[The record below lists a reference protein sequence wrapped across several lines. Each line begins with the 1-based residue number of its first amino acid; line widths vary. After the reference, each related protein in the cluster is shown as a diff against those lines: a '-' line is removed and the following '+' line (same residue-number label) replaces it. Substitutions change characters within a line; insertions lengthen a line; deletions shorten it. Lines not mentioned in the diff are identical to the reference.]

1 MNMKKRDLYYERI
14 PTKLLREDIRLL
26 GTFLGRVIK
35 DQEGD
40 KFFKLVEKL
49 RLISKNSLFDK
60 NKGKAFLKTSN
71 EIKKLNSLQ
80 TFKVT
85 RAFSH
90 ILNLMNL
97 AESLDASRK
106 LNEYDNPYFKNKNQ
120 NLFVEDIIE
129 ALIKNK
135 KISNNKIYEQAKN
148 LNIGIVLTAH
158 PTEVKRRTLIQKY
171 ANLIDLLEQ
180 RHLYKKY
187 PSKITEIDRKLYSEI
202 AIIWKT
208 DELKRSKPSPLDEAK
223 WGLAVI
229 EDSLWDTVPRVYK
242 RLNDIFRKNLK
253 KDLPRDFNP
262 IQFGSW
268 MGGDRDG
275 NPNVTAEITKKVILY
290 SRWQAAKLYE
300 KELTKLIQNLSMKE
314 CSPKIR
320 KVTGKTF
327 EPYRVYLRPIRDKI
341 RSTHQL
347 IEDHL
352 TKKIPL
358 DKNKLLQDKNE
369 ILKPLREVRES
380 LNLNKGQHIGN
391 ADLLDLIRRVR
402 CFGVNLAKL
411 DIRQESSRH
420 DKLLKEIFKK
430 KYEINYS
437 NLKENNKIN
446 YLNNLIKQKKYFLDK
461 LKITDKENKEVWNTF
476 KQISKEPSQC
486 LGAYVISMTSKASDI
501 LSVYF
506 LQKQANTKHFLR
518 VVPLFETL
526 DDLRNA
532 KDIMENLFKL
542 SWYKK
547 LINNKQEIMIG
558 YSDSSKD
565 AGKLSASWHQYKLQ
579 EELRDIAKK
588 YKIDL
593 VFFHGRGGSAGRGGG
608 PIQATLKSQPSNTV
622 NGKIR
627 ITDQGEVIQQKY
639 GYKPLAEYNLCSY
652 IGAVMDASLNPPPKS
667 KENWRDLIEKMS
679 EISTSAYR
687 KNLNQS
693 EDFIRYFKLVT
704 PHKSLGKLA
713 IGSRP
718 TKRKNIDNIQ
728 SLRAIPWVFAWTQ
741 IRLMLPGWLGTTEA
755 LRYGSIKKF
764 KNTLTDMEKNWPF
777 FISTMDI
784 LDMVKSKVDPEISVV
799 YENNLADDSLKRIGK
814 KLRFQFKTLVK
825 LHNKITPKEVI
836 KERKEFRKA
845 LFVRNNYTDMLNILQ
860 ASIMNKLNNKKNN
873 KLDINF
879 LNDALMTSIAGIS
892 AAMKNTG

>member
-1 MNMKKRDLYYERI
+1 MKKRDLYYERI

-26 GTFLGRVIK
+26 GTFLGRVIR
-35 DQEGD
+35 DQEGLAFY
-40 KFFKLVEKL
+40 KIVERL
-49 RLISKNSLFDK
+49 RLLSKNTLLDK
-60 NKGKAFLKTSN
+60 NKSKVFLKVSK
-71 EIKKLNSLQ
+71 EVKKLKPKDIFRL
-80 TFKVT
+80 T
-85 RAFSH
+85 RSFSH

-106 LNEYDNPYFKNKNQ
+106 LNEYENPYFKNKNQ
-120 NLFVEDIIE
+120 NIFIEDII
-129 ALIKNK
+129 KNLFK
-135 KISNNKIYEQAKN
+135 NRNISNNKIYEQATK
-148 LNIGIVLTAH
+148 LDIGIVLTAH

-171 ANLIDLLEQ
+171 ANLIELMEQ

-187 PSKITEIDRKLYSEI
+187 PSKILEIDRKIYTEI
-202 AIIWKT
+202 TVIWKT

-229 EDSLWDTVPRVYK
+229 EDSLWDTIPKVYK
-242 RLNDIFRKNLK
+242 RLNDIFRKNLG
-253 KDLPRDFNP
+253 KDLPRGYNP

-275 NPNVTAEITKKVILY
+275 NPNVTADVTKKVILF

-300 KELTKLIQNLSMKE
+300 KELTKLIQDLSMKE
-314 CSPKIR
+314 CSPRIKKIA
-320 KVTGKTF
+320 GNSF

-341 RSTHQL
+341 RLTYQL
-347 IEDHL
+347 IEKHL
-352 TKKIPL
+352 NNNKSLNEK
-358 DKNKLLQDKNE
+358 KLLTDKNE

-380 LNLNKGQHIGN
+380 LNLNRGQHIAN

-402 CFGVNLAKL
+402 CFGINLARL

-420 DKLLKEIFKK
+420 QKLISDVLNK
-430 KYEINYS
+430 KY
-437 NLKENNKIN
+437 KIN
-446 YLNNLIKQKKYFLDK
+446 FSSLSESKKINLLNLLIKEKKYFIND
-461 LKITDKENKEVWNTF
+461 LKIKHKDNKEVWNTF
-476 KQISKEPSQC
+476 KQISKEPEQC
-486 LGAYVISMTSKASDI
+486 MGAYVISMTSKASDI

-506 LQKQANTKHFLR
+506 LQKQAETKNLLR

-526 DDLRNA
+526 DDLKNA
-532 KDIMENLFKL
+532 KSVMENIFKL
-542 SWYKK
+542 SWYRR
-547 LINNKQEIMIG
+547 LINHKQEVMIG

-579 EELRDIAKK
+579 EELRNLAKK

-608 PIQATLKSQPSNTV
+608 PIQATLKSQPANTV

-667 KENWRDLIEKMS
+667 KKSWRKLIEKMS
-679 EISTSAYR
+679 EIATSAYR

-693 EDFIRYFKLVT
+693 EDFIRYFKTVT

-718 TKRKNIDNIQ
+718 AKRKNIDNIQ

-741 IRLMLPGWLGTTEA
+741 IRLMLPAWLGTTEA

-764 KNTLTDMEKNWPF
+764 SKTLTDMEKNWPYF
-777 FISTMDI
+777 VSTMDI
-784 LDMVKSKVDPEISVV
+784 LDMVITKVDPEISII
-799 YENNLADDSLKRIGK
+799 YENNLADSALKRIGK
-814 KLRFQFKTLVK
+814 KLRFQFDALVK
-825 LHNKITPKEVI
+825 LHNKITPKEVF

-845 LFVRNNYTDMLNILQ
+845 LFIRNNYTETLNILQ
-860 ASIMNKLNNKKNN
+860 ATIMNKINNNKYK
-873 KLDINF
+873 KLDKKF
-879 LNDALMTSIAGIS
+879 LDDALMTSIAGIS

>member
-1 MNMKKRDLYYERI
+1 MKQRDLYYERI
-14 PTKLLREDIRLL
+14 PTKLLREDIKLL

-35 DQEGD
+35 DQEGET
-40 KFFKLVEKL
+40 FFKTVEKL
-49 RLISKNSLFDK
+49 RLLSKNTLLDK
-60 NKGKAFLKTSN
+60 NKSKVFLTVSK
-71 EIKKLNSLQ
+71 EVKKLEPKQ
-80 TFKVT
+80 TFKIT

-106 LNEYDNPYFKNKNQ
+106 LNEYENPYFRNKNY
-120 NLFVEDIIE
+120 NLFIEDII
-129 ALIKNK
+129 KNLFMNK
-135 KISNNKIYEQAKN
+135 NISNNKIYEQATK
-148 LNIGIVLTAH
+148 LDIGIVLTAH

-171 ANLIDLLEQ
+171 ADLIELMEQ

-187 PSKITEIDRKLYSEI
+187 PSKIVEIDRKLYTEI
-202 AIIWKT
+202 SIIWKT
-208 DELKRSKPSPLDEAK
+208 DELKRSKPSPLDEAR

-229 EDSLWDTVPRVYK
+229 EDSLWDTIPKVYK
-242 RLNDIFRKNLK
+242 RLNDIFRKNLGK
-253 KDLPRDFNP
+253 NLPRGYNP

-275 NPNVTAEITKKVILY
+275 NPNVTAEVTRKVILF

-300 KELTKLIQNLSMKE
+300 KEITKLIQDLSMGE
-314 CSPKIR
+314 CSDKIKR
-320 KVTGKTF
+320 STGKTF

-341 RSTHQL
+341 RSTYQL
-347 IEDHL
+347 IERHL
-352 TKKIPL
+352 NENKPL
-358 DKNKLLQDKNE
+358 NEDKLLKDKDE
-369 ILKPLREVRES
+369 ILLPLRDVRES
-380 LNLNKGQHIGN
+380 LNLNRGQHIAN
-391 ADLLDLIRRVR
+391 SDLLDLIRRVR
-402 CFGVNLAKL
+402 CFGISLARL
-411 DIRQESSRH
+411 DIRQESERH
-420 DKLLKEIFKK
+420 EKLLSDVFKK
-430 KYEINYS
+430 KYN
-437 NLKENNKIN
+437 IN
-446 YLNNLIKQKKYFLDK
+446 YLKLSENKKITLLNTLIKQKKYFLDK
-461 LKITDKENKEVWNTF
+461 LDIKNKENKEVWNTF
-476 KQISKEPSQC
+476 KQISKEPDQC

-506 LQKQANTKHFLR
+506 LQKQALTKKLLR

-526 DDLRNA
+526 EDLKNA
-532 KDIMENLFKL
+532 KEVMKNLFKL
-542 SWYKK
+542 SWYRK
-547 LINNKQEIMIG
+547 LINNKQEVMIG

-579 EELRDIAKK
+579 EELRNLAKI
-588 YKIDL
+588 YKINL

-608 PIQATLKSQPSNTV
+608 PIQATLKSQPAGTV

-667 KENWRDLIEKMS
+667 KNNWRNLIEKMS

-693 EDFIRYFKLVT
+693 EDFIRYFKTVT

-718 TKRKNIDNIQ
+718 TKRKNVDNIQ

-741 IRLMLPGWLGTTEA
+741 IRLMLPAWLGTTEA

-764 KNTLTDMEKNWPF
+764 SKILTDMEKNWPYF
-777 FISTMDI
+777 HSTMDI
-784 LDMVKSKVDPEISVV
+784 LDMVITKVDPEISII
-799 YENNLADDSLKRIGK
+799 YENNLADDALKRIGK
-814 KLRFQFKTLVK
+814 KLRFQFDTLVK
-825 LHNKITPKEVI
+825 LHNKITPREVI

-845 LFVRNNYTDMLNILQ
+845 LFIRNNYTEMLNILQ
-860 ASIMNKLNNKKNN
+860 ANIMNKINNKKYK
-873 KLDINF
+873 KLDQKF
-879 LNDALMTSIAGIS
+879 LEDALMTSIAGIS

>member
-1 MNMKKRDLYYERI
+1 MKKRDLYYERI
-14 PTKLLREDIRLL
+14 PTKLLREDIRFL
-26 GTFLGRVIK
+26 GTILGKVIK
-35 DQEGD
+35 DQEGEI
-40 KFFKLVEKL
+40 FFKIVESL
-49 RLISKNSLFDK
+49 RLLSKDTLLDK
-60 NKGKAFLKTSN
+60 QKSKVFLKISN
-71 EIKKLNSLQ
+71 KIKKFSPEQ
-80 TFKVT
+80 TFKIT
-85 RAFSH
+85 RAFLH

-106 LNEYDNPYFKNKNQ
+106 LNEYNNPYFKNKNQ
-120 NLFVEDIIE
+120 NLFIEDIIE
-129 ALIKNK
+129 GLFKNK
-135 KISNNKIYEQAKN
+135 KISNNEVYEQAKN

-171 ANLIDLLEQ
+171 ANLIDLMEQ
-180 RHLYKKY
+180 RHLYKRY
-187 PSKITEIDRKLYSEI
+187 PTKITEIDRQIYTQI
-202 AIIWKT
+202 TIIWKT

-229 EDSLWDTVPRVYK
+229 EDSLWDTIPKVYK

-253 KDLPRDFNP
+253 KDLPRGFNP

-275 NPNVTAEITKKVILY
+275 NPNVTAKVTKKAILF

-300 KELTKLIQNLSMKE
+300 KELTKLIQDLSMKE
-314 CSPKIR
+314 CSSKIR

-341 RSTHQL
+341 RTTYQA
-347 IEDHL
+347 IENHL
-352 TKKIPL
+352 NKNERL
-358 DKNKLLQDKNE
+358 DESKLLKDKNE
-369 ILKPLREVRES
+369 ILKPLRDIRES
-380 LNLNKGQHIGN
+380 LNSNNSQYIAN
-391 ADLLDLIRRVR
+391 SDLLDLIRRVR
-402 CFGVNLAKL
+402 CFGINLARL

-420 DKLLKEIFKK
+420 DQLLNEILKNKFK
-430 KYEINYS
+430 INFS
-437 NLKENNKIN
+437 DFSEDKKIN
-446 YLNNLIKQKKYFLDK
+446 YLNSLIKQKKYFLKK
-461 LKITDKENKEVWNTF
+461 LNIRNKENKEVWDTF
-476 KQISKEPSQC
+476 KQISNEPSQC

-501 LSVYF
+501 LAVYF
-506 LQKQANTKHFLR
+506 LQKQTQANELLR

-526 DDLRNA
+526 DDLKNA
-532 KDIMENLFKL
+532 KSVMENLFKL
-542 SWYKK
+542 PWYRK
-547 LINNKQEIMIG
+547 LIKNQQEVMIG

-579 EELRDIAKK
+579 EELRNLAKK

-667 KENWRDLIEKMS
+667 KKNWRNLIEKMS

-693 EDFIRYFKLVT
+693 EDFIRYFKTVT

-728 SLRAIPWVFAWTQ
+728 GLRAIPWVFAWTQ
-741 IRLMLPGWLGTTEA
+741 IRLMLPAWLGTTEA
-755 LRYGSIKKF
+755 LRYGSIKKYS
-764 KNTLTDMEKNWPF
+764 KTLTDMEKNWPY

-784 LDMVKSKVDPEISVV
+784 LDMVISKVDPEISII
-799 YENNLADDSLKRIGK
+799 YENNLADKALRRIGK
-814 KLRFQFKTLVK
+814 KLRFQFKALVE

-845 LFVRNNYTDMLNILQ
+845 LFIRNNYTEMLNILQ
-860 ASIMNKLNNKKNN
+860 ANVMNKLNNKKYK
-873 KLDINF
+873 KLDKKF
-879 LNDALMTSIAGIS
+879 LDDALMTSIAGIS

>member
-1 MNMKKRDLYYERI
+1 MKKRDLYYERI
-14 PTKLLREDIRLL
+14 PTKLLREDIRFL
-26 GTFLGRVIK
+26 GTILGRVIK
-35 DQEGD
+35 DQEGEI
-40 KFFKLVEKL
+40 FFKIVESL
-49 RLISKNSLFDK
+49 RLLSKDTLLDK
-60 NKGKAFLKTSN
+60 QKSKVFLKISN
-71 EIKKLNSLQ
+71 KIKKFSPEH
-80 TFKVT
+80 TFKIT
-85 RAFSH
+85 RAFLH

-106 LNEYDNPYFKNKNQ
+106 LNEYNNPYFKNKNQ
-120 NLFVEDIIE
+120 NLFIEDIIE
-129 ALIKNK
+129 GLFKNK
-135 KISNNKIYEQAKN
+135 KISNKEVYEQAKN

-171 ANLIDLLEQ
+171 ANLIDLMEQ
-180 RHLYKKY
+180 RHLYKRY
-187 PSKITEIDRKLYSEI
+187 PTKITEIDRQIYTQI
-202 AIIWKT
+202 TIIWKT
-208 DELKRSKPSPLDEAK
+208 DELKRSKPSPLDEAR

-229 EDSLWDTVPRVYK
+229 EDSLWDTIPKVYK

-253 KDLPRDFNP
+253 KDLPRGFNP

-275 NPNVTAEITKKVILY
+275 NPNVTAKVTKKAILF

-300 KELTKLIQNLSMKE
+300 KELTKLIQDLSMKE
-314 CSPKIR
+314 CSSKIR

-341 RSTHQL
+341 RTTYQA
-347 IEDHL
+347 IENHL
-352 TKKIPL
+352 NKNERL
-358 DKNKLLQDKNE
+358 DESKLLKDKNE
-369 ILKPLREVRES
+369 ILKPLRDIRES
-380 LNLNKGQHIGN
+380 LNSNNSQYIAN
-391 ADLLDLIRRVR
+391 SDLLDLIRRVR
-402 CFGVNLAKL
+402 CFGINLARL
-411 DIRQESSRH
+411 DIRQESTRH
-420 DKLLKEIFKK
+420 NQLLNEILKNKFKINFSDFSEDK
-430 KYEINYS
+430 
-437 NLKENNKIN
+437 KIN
-446 YLNNLIKQKKYFLDK
+446 YLNSLIKQKKYFLKK
-461 LKITDKENKEVWNTF
+461 LNIRNKENKEVWDTF
-476 KQISKEPSQC
+476 KQISNEPSQC

-501 LSVYF
+501 LAVYF
-506 LQKQANTKHFLR
+506 FQKQTQVNELLR

-526 DDLRNA
+526 DDLKNA
-532 KDIMENLFKL
+532 KSVMENLFKL
-542 SWYKK
+542 PWYRK
-547 LINNKQEIMIG
+547 LIKNQQEVMIG

-579 EELRDIAKK
+579 EGLRNLAKK

-667 KENWRDLIEKMS
+667 KKNWRNLIEKMS

-693 EDFIRYFKLVT
+693 EDFIRYFKTVT

-728 SLRAIPWVFAWTQ
+728 GLRAIPWVFAWTQ
-741 IRLMLPGWLGTTEA
+741 IRLMLPAWLGTTEA
-755 LRYGSIKKF
+755 LRYGSIKKYS
-764 KNTLTDMEKNWPF
+764 KTLTDMEKNWPY

-784 LDMVKSKVDPEISVV
+784 LDMVISKVDPEISII
-799 YENNLADDSLKRIGK
+799 YENNLADKALRRIGK
-814 KLRFQFKTLVK
+814 KLRFQFKALVE

-845 LFVRNNYTDMLNILQ
+845 LFIRNNYTEMLNILQ
-860 ASIMNKLNNKKNN
+860 ANVMNKLNNKKYK
-873 KLDINF
+873 KLDKKF
-879 LNDALMTSIAGIS
+879 LDDALMTSIAGIS

>member
-1 MNMKKRDLYYERI
+1 MKKRDLYYERI

-26 GTFLGRVIK
+26 GTFLGRVIR
-35 DQEGD
+35 DQEGLAFY
-40 KFFKLVEKL
+40 KIVERL
-49 RLISKNSLFDK
+49 RLLSKNTLLDK
-60 NKGKAFLKTSN
+60 NKSKVFLKVSK
-71 EIKKLNSLQ
+71 EVKKLKPKDI
-80 TFKVT
+80 FRVT
-85 RAFSH
+85 RSFSH

-106 LNEYDNPYFKNKNQ
+106 LNEYENPYFKNKNQ
-120 NLFVEDIIE
+120 NIFIEDII
-129 ALIKNK
+129 KNLFK
-135 KISNNKIYEQAKN
+135 NRNISNNKIYKQATK
-148 LNIGIVLTAH
+148 LDIGIVLTAH

-171 ANLIDLLEQ
+171 ANLIELMEQ

-187 PSKITEIDRKLYSEI
+187 PSKILEIDRKIYTEI
-202 AIIWKT
+202 TVIWKT

-229 EDSLWDTVPRVYK
+229 EDSLWDTIPKVYK
-242 RLNDIFRKNLK
+242 RLNDIFRKNLG
-253 KDLPRDFNP
+253 KDLPRGYNP

-275 NPNVTAEITKKVILY
+275 NPNVTADVTKKVILF

-300 KELTKLIQNLSMKE
+300 KELTKLIQDLSMKE
-314 CSPKIR
+314 CSPKI
-320 KVTGKTF
+320 KKIAGNSF

-341 RSTHQL
+341 RLTYHL
-347 IEDHL
+347 IEKHL
-352 TKKIPL
+352 NNNKSLNEK
-358 DKNKLLQDKNE
+358 KLLTDKNE

-380 LNLNKGQHIGN
+380 LNLNRGQHIAN

-402 CFGVNLAKL
+402 CFGINLARL

-420 DKLLKEIFKK
+420 QKLISDVLNK
-430 KYEINYS
+430 KY
-437 NLKENNKIN
+437 KIN
-446 YLNNLIKQKKYFLDK
+446 FSSLSESKKINLLNSLIKQKKYFINN
-461 LKITDKENKEVWNTF
+461 LKIKHKDNKEVWNTF
-476 KQISKEPSQC
+476 KQISKEPEQC
-486 LGAYVISMTSKASDI
+486 MGAYVISMTSKASDI

-506 LQKQANTKHFLR
+506 LQKQAETKNLLR

-526 DDLRNA
+526 DDLKNA
-532 KDIMENLFKL
+532 KSVMENIFKL
-542 SWYKK
+542 SWYRR
-547 LINNKQEIMIG
+547 LINHKQEVMIG

-579 EELRDIAKK
+579 EELRNLAKK

-608 PIQATLKSQPSNTV
+608 PIQATLKSQPANTV

-667 KENWRDLIEKMS
+667 KKNWRVLIEKMS
-679 EISTSAYR
+679 EIATSSYR

-693 EDFIRYFKLVT
+693 EDFIRYFKTVT

-718 TKRKNIDNIQ
+718 AKRKNVDNIQ

-741 IRLMLPGWLGTTEA
+741 IRLMLPAWLGTTEA

-764 KNTLTDMEKNWPF
+764 SKTLTDMEKNWPYF
-777 FISTMDI
+777 VSTMDI
-784 LDMVKSKVDPEISVV
+784 LDMVITKVDPEISII
-799 YENNLADDSLKRIGK
+799 YENNLADSALKRIGK
-814 KLRFQFKTLVK
+814 KLRFQFDALVK
-825 LHNKITPKEVI
+825 LHNKITPKEVF

-845 LFVRNNYTDMLNILQ
+845 LFIRNNYTETLNILQ
-860 ASIMNKLNNKKNN
+860 ATIMNKINNNKYK
-873 KLDINF
+873 KLDKKFID
-879 LNDALMTSIAGIS
+879 DALMTSIAGIS

>member
-1 MNMKKRDLYYERI
+1 MKKRDLYYERI

-26 GTFLGRVIK
+26 GTFLGRVIR
-35 DQEGD
+35 DQEGLTFY
-40 KFFKLVEKL
+40 KIVERL
-49 RLISKNSLFDK
+49 RLLSKNTLLDK
-60 NKGKAFLKTSN
+60 NKSKVFLKVSK
-71 EIKKLNSLQ
+71 EVKKLKPKDI
-80 TFKVT
+80 FRVT
-85 RAFSH
+85 RSFSH

-106 LNEYDNPYFKNKNQ
+106 LNEYENPYFKNKNQ
-120 NLFVEDIIE
+120 NIFIEDII
-129 ALIKNK
+129 KNLFK
-135 KISNNKIYEQAKN
+135 DRNISNKKIYEQATK
-148 LNIGIVLTAH
+148 LDIGIVLTAH

-171 ANLIDLLEQ
+171 ANLIELMEQ

-187 PSKITEIDRKLYSEI
+187 SSKILEIDRKIYTEI
-202 AIIWKT
+202 TVIWKT

-229 EDSLWDTVPRVYK
+229 EDSLWDTIPKVYK
-242 RLNDIFRKNLK
+242 RLNDIFRKNLG
-253 KDLPRDFNP
+253 KDLPRGYSP

-275 NPNVTAEITKKVILY
+275 NPNVTADITKKVILF

-300 KELTKLIQNLSMKE
+300 KELTKLIQDLSMKE
-314 CSPKIR
+314 CSPKI
-320 KVTGKTF
+320 KKITGNSF

-341 RSTHQL
+341 RLTYQL
-347 IEDHL
+347 IEKHL
-352 TKKIPL
+352 NNNESLNEK
-358 DKNKLLQDKNE
+358 KLLKDKNE

-380 LNLNKGQHIGN
+380 LNLNRGQHIAN

-402 CFGVNLAKL
+402 CFGINLARL

-420 DKLLKEIFKK
+420 QKLIADVLDK
-430 KYEINYS
+430 KY
-437 NLKENNKIN
+437 KIN
-446 YLNNLIKQKKYFLDK
+446 FSSLSESKKINLLNLLIKQKKYFINN
-461 LKITDKENKEVWNTF
+461 LKIKHKDNKEVWNTF
-476 KQISKEPSQC
+476 KQISKEPEQC
-486 LGAYVISMTSKASDI
+486 MGAYVISMTSKASDI

-506 LQKQANTKHFLR
+506 LQKQAETKNLLR

-526 DDLRNA
+526 DDLKNA
-532 KDIMENLFKL
+532 KSVMENIFKL
-542 SWYKK
+542 SWYRR
-547 LINNKQEIMIG
+547 LISHKQEVMIG

-579 EELRDIAKK
+579 EELRNLAKK

-608 PIQATLKSQPSNTV
+608 PIQATLKSQPANTV

-667 KENWRDLIEKMS
+667 KKNWRELIEKMS
-679 EISTSAYR
+679 EIATSAYR

-693 EDFIRYFKLVT
+693 EDFIRYFKTVT

-718 TKRKNIDNIQ
+718 TKRKNVDNIQ

-741 IRLMLPGWLGTTEA
+741 IRLMLPAWLGTTEA

-764 KNTLTDMEKNWPF
+764 SKTLTDMEKNWPYF
-777 FISTMDI
+777 VSTMDI
-784 LDMVKSKVDPEISVV
+784 LDMVITKVDPEISII
-799 YENNLADDSLKRIGK
+799 YENNLADSALKRIGK
-814 KLRFQFKTLVK
+814 KLRFQFDALVK
-825 LHNKITPKEVI
+825 LHNKITPKEVF

-845 LFVRNNYTDMLNILQ
+845 LFIRNNYTETLNILQ
-860 ASIMNKLNNKKNN
+860 ANIMNKINNNKYK
-873 KLDINF
+873 KLDKKF
-879 LNDALMTSIAGIS
+879 LDDALMTSIAGIS

>member
-1 MNMKKRDLYYERI
+1 MKKRDLYYERI

-26 GTFLGRVIK
+26 GTFLGRVIR
-35 DQEGD
+35 DQEGLTFY
-40 KFFKLVEKL
+40 KIVERL
-49 RLISKNSLFDK
+49 RLLSKNTLLDK
-60 NKGKAFLKTSN
+60 NKSKVFLKVSK
-71 EIKKLNSLQ
+71 EVKKLKPEDI
-80 TFKVT
+80 FRVT
-85 RAFSH
+85 RSFSH

-106 LNEYDNPYFKNKNQ
+106 LNEYENPYFKNKNQ
-120 NLFVEDIIE
+120 NIFIEDII
-129 ALIKNK
+129 KNLFK
-135 KISNNKIYEQAKN
+135 DRNISNKKIYEQATK
-148 LNIGIVLTAH
+148 LDIGIVLTAH

-171 ANLIDLLEQ
+171 ANLIELMEQ

-187 PSKITEIDRKLYSEI
+187 PSKILEIDRKIYTEI
-202 AIIWKT
+202 TVIWKT

-229 EDSLWDTVPRVYK
+229 EDSLWDTIPKVYK
-242 RLNDIFRKNLK
+242 RLNDIFRKNLG
-253 KDLPRDFNP
+253 KDLPRGYSP

-275 NPNVTAEITKKVILY
+275 NPNVTADITKKVILF

-300 KELTKLIQNLSMKE
+300 KELTKLIQDLSMKE
-314 CSPKIR
+314 CSPKI
-320 KVTGKTF
+320 KKITGNSF

-341 RSTHQL
+341 RLTYQL
-347 IEDHL
+347 IEKHL
-352 TKKIPL
+352 NNNESLNEK
-358 DKNKLLQDKNE
+358 KLLQDKNE

-380 LNLNKGQHIGN
+380 LNLNRGQHIAN

-402 CFGVNLAKL
+402 CFGINLARL
-411 DIRQESSRH
+411 DIRQESTRH
-420 DKLLKEIFKK
+420 QKLIADVLDK
-430 KYEINYS
+430 KY
-437 NLKENNKIN
+437 KIN
-446 YLNNLIKQKKYFLDK
+446 FSSLSESKKINLLNLLIKQKKYFINN
-461 LKITDKENKEVWNTF
+461 LKIKHKDNKEVWNTF
-476 KQISKEPSQC
+476 KQISKEPEQC
-486 LGAYVISMTSKASDI
+486 MGAYVISMTSKASDI

-506 LQKQANTKHFLR
+506 LQKQAETKNLLR

-526 DDLRNA
+526 DDLKNA
-532 KDIMENLFKL
+532 KSVMENIFKL
-542 SWYKK
+542 SWYRR
-547 LINNKQEIMIG
+547 LINHKQEVMIG

-579 EELRDIAKK
+579 EELRNLAKK

-608 PIQATLKSQPSNTV
+608 PIQATLKSQPANTV

-667 KENWRDLIEKMS
+667 KKNWRELIEKMS
-679 EISTSAYR
+679 EIATSAYR

-693 EDFIRYFKLVT
+693 EDFIRYFKTVT

-718 TKRKNIDNIQ
+718 TKRKNVDNIQ

-741 IRLMLPGWLGTTEA
+741 IRLMLPAWLGTTEA

-764 KNTLTDMEKNWPF
+764 SKTLTDMEKNWPYF
-777 FISTMDI
+777 VSTMDI
-784 LDMVKSKVDPEISVV
+784 LDMVITKVDPEISII
-799 YENNLADDSLKRIGK
+799 YENNLADSALKRIGK
-814 KLRFQFKTLVK
+814 KLRFQFDALVK
-825 LHNKITPKEVI
+825 LHNKITPKEVF

-845 LFVRNNYTDMLNILQ
+845 LFIRNNYTETLNILQ
-860 ASIMNKLNNKKNN
+860 ANIMNKINNNKYK
-873 KLDINF
+873 KLDKKF
-879 LNDALMTSIAGIS
+879 LDDALMTSIAGIS

>member
-1 MNMKKRDLYYERI
+1 MKKRDLYYERI
-14 PTKLLREDIRLL
+14 PTKLLREDIRFL
-26 GTFLGRVIK
+26 GTFLGKVIK
-35 DQEGD
+35 DQEGEA
-40 KFFKLVEKL
+40 FFKIVERL
-49 RLISKNSLFDK
+49 RLLSKNTLLDKQKSKVFLKISK
-60 NKGKAFLKTSN
+60 
-71 EIKKLNSLQ
+71 EIKKLPPEL
-80 TFKVT
+80 TFKIT
-85 RAFSH
+85 RAFLH

-106 LNEYDNPYFKNKNQ
+106 LNEHNNPYFKNKNQ
-120 NLFVEDIIE
+120 NLFIEDIIE
-129 ALIKNK
+129 GLFKNK
-135 KISNNKIYEQAKN
+135 SISNSKIYEQAKN
-148 LNIGIVLTAH
+148 LDIGIVLTAH

-171 ANLIDLLEQ
+171 ANLIDLMEQ

-187 PSKITEIDRKLYSEI
+187 PSKVVEIDRKLYTEI
-202 AIIWKT
+202 TIIWKT
-208 DELKRSKPSPLDEAK
+208 DELKRSKPSPLDEAR

-229 EDSLWDTVPRVYK
+229 EDSLWDTIPKVYK
-242 RLNDIFRKNLK
+242 RLNDIFRKNLN
-253 KDLPRDFNP
+253 KDLPRGFNP

-275 NPNVTAEITKKVILY
+275 NPNVTAQVTKKVILF

-300 KELTKLIQNLSMKE
+300 KELTKLIQDLSMKE
-314 CSPKIR
+314 CSSKI
-320 KVTGKTF
+320 KKITGKTF

-341 RSTHQL
+341 RSTYKI
-347 IEDHL
+347 IENHL
-352 TKKIPL
+352 NNHEPL
-358 DKNKLLQDKNE
+358 KEDELLQDKNE
-369 ILKPLREVRES
+369 ILKPLRDIRES
-380 LNLNKGQHIGN
+380 LNSNNSQHIAN
-391 ADLLDLIRRVR
+391 SDLLDLIRRVR
-402 CFGVNLAKL
+402 CFGINLARL

-420 DKLLKEIFKK
+420 EQLLNEILKK
-430 KYEINYS
+430 KSKINYS
-437 NLKENNKIN
+437 NLDEQKKIN
-446 YLNNLIKQKKYFLDK
+446 LLNNLMKQKKYFLDK
-461 LKITDKENKEVWNTF
+461 LNIINKENKEVWDTF
-476 KQISKEPSQC
+476 KQISKEPAQC

-506 LQKQANTKHFLR
+506 LQKQAQTKELLR

-526 DDLRNA
+526 DDLKNA
-532 KDIMENLFKL
+532 KDVMENLFKL
-542 SWYKK
+542 SWYRK
-547 LINNKQEIMIG
+547 LINHQQEVMIG

-579 EELRDIAKK
+579 EELRDLAKK

-652 IGAVMDASLNPPPKS
+652 IGAVMDASLNPPPRS
-667 KENWRDLIEKMS
+667 KKNWRNLIEKMS

-693 EDFIRYFKLVT
+693 EDFIRYFKTVT

-741 IRLMLPGWLGTTEA
+741 IRLMLPAWLGTTEA
-755 LRYGSIKKF
+755 LRYGSIKKYS
-764 KNTLTDMEKNWPF
+764 KTLTDMEKNWPYF
-777 FISTMDI
+777 VSTMDI
-784 LDMVKSKVDPEISVV
+784 LDMVISKVDPEISII
-799 YENNLADDSLKRIGK
+799 YENNLADNALKRIGK
-814 KLRFQFKTLVK
+814 KLRFQFDALVK

-845 LFVRNNYTDMLNILQ
+845 LFIRNNYTEILNILQ
-860 ASIMNKLNNKKNN
+860 ANIMNKINNRKYKKQD
-873 KLDINF
+873 KKF

>member
-1 MNMKKRDLYYERI
+1 MKKRDLYYERI

-26 GTFLGRVIK
+26 GTFLGRVIR
-35 DQEGD
+35 DQEGLTFY
-40 KFFKLVEKL
+40 KIVERL
-49 RLISKNSLFDK
+49 RLLSKNTLLDK
-60 NKGKAFLKTSN
+60 NKSKVFLKVSK
-71 EIKKLNSLQ
+71 EVKKLKPKDI
-80 TFKVT
+80 FRVT
-85 RAFSH
+85 RSFSH

-106 LNEYDNPYFKNKNQ
+106 LNEYENPYFKNKNQ
-120 NLFVEDIIE
+120 NIFIEDIIKN
-129 ALIKNK
+129 LFKNK
-135 KISNNKIYEQAKN
+135 NISNNKIYKQATK
-148 LNIGIVLTAH
+148 LDIGIVLTAH

-171 ANLIDLLEQ
+171 ANLIELMEQ

-187 PSKITEIDRKLYSEI
+187 PSKILEIDRKIYTEI
-202 AIIWKT
+202 TVIWKT

-229 EDSLWDTVPRVYK
+229 EDSLWDTIPKVYK
-242 RLNDIFRKNLK
+242 RLNDIFRKNLG
-253 KDLPRDFNP
+253 KDLPRGYNP

-275 NPNVTAEITKKVILY
+275 NPNVTADVTKKVILF

-300 KELTKLIQNLSMKE
+300 KELTKLIQDLSMKE
-314 CSPKIR
+314 CSPKI
-320 KVTGKTF
+320 KKIAGNSF

-341 RSTHQL
+341 RLTYQL
-347 IEDHL
+347 IEKHL
-352 TKKIPL
+352 NNNKSLNEK
-358 DKNKLLQDKNE
+358 KLLKDKNE

-380 LNLNKGQHIGN
+380 LNLNRGQHIAN

-402 CFGVNLAKL
+402 CFGINLARL

-420 DKLLKEIFKK
+420 QKLISDVLNK
-430 KYEINYS
+430 KY
-437 NLKENNKIN
+437 KIN
-446 YLNNLIKQKKYFLDK
+446 FSSLSESKKINLLNSLIKQKKYFINN
-461 LKITDKENKEVWNTF
+461 LKIKHKDNKEVWNTF
-476 KQISKEPSQC
+476 KQISKEPEQC
-486 LGAYVISMTSKASDI
+486 MGAYVISMTSKASDI

-506 LQKQANTKHFLR
+506 LQKQAETKNLLR

-526 DDLRNA
+526 DDLKNA
-532 KDIMENLFKL
+532 KSVMENIFKL
-542 SWYKK
+542 SWYRR
-547 LINNKQEIMIG
+547 LINHKQEVMIG

-579 EELRDIAKK
+579 EELRNLAKK

-608 PIQATLKSQPSNTV
+608 PIQATLKSQPANTV

-667 KENWRDLIEKMS
+667 KKNWRELIEKMS
-679 EISTSAYR
+679 EIATSSYR

-693 EDFIRYFKLVT
+693 EDFIRYFKTVT

-718 TKRKNIDNIQ
+718 AKRKNVDNIQ

-741 IRLMLPGWLGTTEA
+741 IRLMLPAWLGTTEA

-764 KNTLTDMEKNWPF
+764 SKTLTDMEKNWPYF
-777 FISTMDI
+777 VSTMDI
-784 LDMVKSKVDPEISVV
+784 LDMVITKVDPEISII
-799 YENNLADDSLKRIGK
+799 YENNLADSALKRIGK
-814 KLRFQFKTLVK
+814 KLRFQFDALVK
-825 LHNKITPKEVI
+825 LHNKITPKEVF

-845 LFVRNNYTDMLNILQ
+845 LFIRNNYTETLNILQ
-860 ASIMNKLNNKKNN
+860 ATIMNKINNNKYK
-873 KLDINF
+873 KLDKKFID
-879 LNDALMTSIAGIS
+879 DALMTSIAGIS

>member
-1 MNMKKRDLYYERI
+1 MKKRDLYYERI

-26 GTFLGRVIK
+26 GTFLGRVIR
-35 DQEGD
+35 DQEGLTFY
-40 KFFKLVEKL
+40 KIVERL
-49 RLISKNSLFDK
+49 RLLSKNTLLDK
-60 NKGKAFLKTSN
+60 NKSKVFLKVSK
-71 EIKKLNSLQ
+71 EVKKLKPKDI
-80 TFKVT
+80 FRVT
-85 RAFSH
+85 RSFSH

-106 LNEYDNPYFKNKNQ
+106 LNEYENPYFKNKNQ
-120 NLFVEDIIE
+120 NIFIEDII
-129 ALIKNK
+129 KNLFK
-135 KISNNKIYEQAKN
+135 NRNISNNKIYEQATK
-148 LNIGIVLTAH
+148 LDIGIVLTAH

-171 ANLIDLLEQ
+171 ANLIELMEQ

-187 PSKITEIDRKLYSEI
+187 PSKILEIDRKIYTEI
-202 AIIWKT
+202 TVIWKT

-229 EDSLWDTVPRVYK
+229 EDSLWDTIPKVYK
-242 RLNDIFRKNLK
+242 RLNDIFRKNLG
-253 KDLPRDFNP
+253 KDLPRGYNP

-275 NPNVTAEITKKVILY
+275 NPNVTADVTKKVILF

-300 KELTKLIQNLSMKE
+300 KELTKLIQDLSMKE
-314 CSPKIR
+314 CSPKI
-320 KVTGKTF
+320 KKIAGNSF

-341 RSTHQL
+341 RLTYQL
-347 IEDHL
+347 IEKHL
-352 TKKIPL
+352 NNNKSLNEK
-358 DKNKLLQDKNE
+358 KLLTDKNE

-380 LNLNKGQHIGN
+380 LNLNRGQHIAN

-402 CFGVNLAKL
+402 CFGINLARL

-420 DKLLKEIFKK
+420 QKLISDVLNK
-430 KYEINYS
+430 KY
-437 NLKENNKIN
+437 KIN
-446 YLNNLIKQKKYFLDK
+446 FSSLSESKKINLLNSLIKQKKYFINN
-461 LKITDKENKEVWNTF
+461 LKIKHKDNKEVWNTF
-476 KQISKEPSQC
+476 KQISKEPEQC
-486 LGAYVISMTSKASDI
+486 MGAYVISMTSKASDI

-506 LQKQANTKHFLR
+506 LQKQAETKNLLR

-526 DDLRNA
+526 DDLKNA
-532 KDIMENLFKL
+532 KSVMENIFKL
-542 SWYKK
+542 SWYRR
-547 LINNKQEIMIG
+547 LINHKQEVMIG

-579 EELRDIAKK
+579 EELRNLAKK

-608 PIQATLKSQPSNTV
+608 PIQATLKSQPANTV

-667 KENWRDLIEKMS
+667 KKNWRELIEKMS
-679 EISTSAYR
+679 EIATSSYR

-693 EDFIRYFKLVT
+693 EDFIRYFKTVT

-718 TKRKNIDNIQ
+718 AKRKNVDNIQ

-741 IRLMLPGWLGTTEA
+741 IRLMLPAWLGTTEA

-764 KNTLTDMEKNWPF
+764 SKTLTDMEKNWPYF
-777 FISTMDI
+777 VSTMDI
-784 LDMVKSKVDPEISVV
+784 LDMVITKVDPEISII
-799 YENNLADDSLKRIGK
+799 YENNLADSALKRIGK
-814 KLRFQFKTLVK
+814 KLRFQFDALVK
-825 LHNKITPKEVI
+825 LHNKITPKEVF

-845 LFVRNNYTDMLNILQ
+845 LFIRNNYTETLNILQ
-860 ASIMNKLNNKKNN
+860 ATIMNKINNNKYK
-873 KLDINF
+873 KLDKKFID
-879 LNDALMTSIAGIS
+879 DALMTSIAGIS

>member
-1 MNMKKRDLYYERI
+1 MKKRDLYYERI

-26 GTFLGRVIK
+26 GTFLGRVIR
-35 DQEGD
+35 DQEGLTFY
-40 KFFKLVEKL
+40 KIVERL
-49 RLISKNSLFDK
+49 RLLSKNTLLDK
-60 NKGKAFLKTSN
+60 NKSKVFLKVSK
-71 EIKKLNSLQ
+71 EVKKLKPKDI
-80 TFKVT
+80 FRVT
-85 RAFSH
+85 RSFSH

-106 LNEYDNPYFKNKNQ
+106 LNEYENPYFKNKNQ
-120 NLFVEDIIE
+120 NIFIEDII
-129 ALIKNK
+129 KNLFK
-135 KISNNKIYEQAKN
+135 DRSISNKKIYEQATK
-148 LNIGIVLTAH
+148 LDIGIVLTAH

-171 ANLIDLLEQ
+171 ANLIELMEQ

-187 PSKITEIDRKLYSEI
+187 PSKILEIDRKIYTEI
-202 AIIWKT
+202 TVIWKT

-229 EDSLWDTVPRVYK
+229 EDSLWDTIPKVYK
-242 RLNDIFRKNLK
+242 RLNDIFRKNLG
-253 KDLPRDFNP
+253 KDLPRGYSP

-275 NPNVTAEITKKVILY
+275 NPNVTADITKKVILF

-300 KELTKLIQNLSMKE
+300 KELTKLIQDLSMKE
-314 CSPKIR
+314 CSPKI
-320 KVTGKTF
+320 KKITGNSF

-341 RSTHQL
+341 RLTYQL
-347 IEDHL
+347 IEKHL
-352 TKKIPL
+352 NNNESLNEK
-358 DKNKLLQDKNE
+358 KLLKDKNE

-380 LNLNKGQHIGN
+380 LNLNRGQHIAN

-402 CFGVNLAKL
+402 CFGINLARL
-411 DIRQESSRH
+411 DIRQESTRH
-420 DKLLKEIFKK
+420 QKLIADVLDK
-430 KYEINYS
+430 KY
-437 NLKENNKIN
+437 KIN
-446 YLNNLIKQKKYFLDK
+446 FSSLSESKKINLLNLLIKQKKYFINN
-461 LKITDKENKEVWNTF
+461 LKIKHKDNKEVWNTF
-476 KQISKEPSQC
+476 KQISKEPEQC
-486 LGAYVISMTSKASDI
+486 MGAYVISMTSKASDI

-506 LQKQANTKHFLR
+506 LQKQAETKNLLR

-526 DDLRNA
+526 DDLKNA
-532 KDIMENLFKL
+532 KSVMENIFKL
-542 SWYKK
+542 SWYRK
-547 LINNKQEIMIG
+547 LINHKQEVMIG

-579 EELRDIAKK
+579 EELRNLAKK

-608 PIQATLKSQPSNTV
+608 PIQATLKSQPANTV

-667 KENWRDLIEKMS
+667 KKNWRELIEKMS
-679 EISTSAYR
+679 EIATSAYR

-693 EDFIRYFKLVT
+693 EDFIRYFKTVT

-718 TKRKNIDNIQ
+718 TKRKNVDNIQ

-741 IRLMLPGWLGTTEA
+741 IRLMLPAWLGTTEA

-764 KNTLTDMEKNWPF
+764 SKTLTDMEKNWPYF
-777 FISTMDI
+777 VSTMDI
-784 LDMVKSKVDPEISVV
+784 LDMVITKVDPEISII
-799 YENNLADDSLKRIGK
+799 YENNLADSALKRIGK
-814 KLRFQFKTLVK
+814 KLRFQFDALVK
-825 LHNKITPKEVI
+825 LHNKITPKEVF

-845 LFVRNNYTDMLNILQ
+845 LFIRNNYTETLNILQ
-860 ASIMNKLNNKKNN
+860 ANIMNKINNNKYK
-873 KLDINF
+873 KLDKKF
-879 LNDALMTSIAGIS
+879 LDDALMTSIAGIS

>member
-1 MNMKKRDLYYERI
+1 MKKRDLYYERI

-35 DQEGD
+35 DQEGLA
-40 KFFKLVEKL
+40 FFKIVEKL
-49 RLISKNSLFDK
+49 RLLSKNTFLDK
-60 NKGKAFLKTSN
+60 NKSKVFSKISK
-71 EIKKLNSLQ
+71 EVKKLSPEK
-80 TFKVT
+80 TFKIT

-106 LNEYDNPYFKNKNQ
+106 LNEYDNPYFKSKNQ
-120 NLFVEDIIE
+120 NLFIEDIISS
-129 ALIKNK
+129 LFKNK
-135 KISNNKIYEQAKN
+135 KISDQKIYEQATK
-148 LNIGIVLTAH
+148 LDIGIVLTAH

-171 ANLIDLLEQ
+171 ANLISIMEQ

-187 PSKITEIDRKLYSEI
+187 PSKIIELDRKLYSEI

-208 DELKRSKPSPLDEAK
+208 DELKRTKPSPLDEAR

-229 EDSLWDTVPRVYK
+229 EDSLWDTIPKVYK

-253 KDLPRDFNP
+253 KDLPRNFNP

-275 NPNVTAEITKKVILY
+275 NPNVTAEITNKVILF

-300 KELTKLIQNLSMKE
+300 KELTKLIQDLSMVE
-314 CSPKIR
+314 CSAKIKR
-320 KVTGKTF
+320 VTGNSY
-327 EPYRVYLRPIRDKI
+327 EPYRVFLRPIRDKL
-341 RSTHQL
+341 RLTHKL

-352 TKKIPL
+352 NNNTILDEKKLI
-358 DKNKLLQDKNE
+358 QDSNE
-369 ILKPLREVRES
+369 ITIPLREVRNS
-380 LNLNKGQHIGN
+380 LKLNRGQHIAN
-391 ADLLDLIRRVR
+391 ADLLDLMRRVR
-402 CFGVNLAKL
+402 CFGINLAKL
-411 DIRQESSRH
+411 DIRQESDRH
-420 DKLLKEIFKK
+420 EKLLNEIFKK
-430 KYEINYS
+430 KKKINYS
-437 NLKENNKIN
+437 SLSEVEKIKLLNKSIKQSKSFVNNINLK
-446 YLNNLIKQKKYFLDK
+446 
-461 LKITDKENKEVWNTF
+461 DKENKEVWSTF
-476 KQISKEPSQC
+476 KQIAKTPDQC
-486 LGAYVISMTSKASDI
+486 LGAYIISMTSSSSDI

-506 LQKQANTKHFLR
+506 LQMQAQTKNLLR

-526 DDLRNA
+526 EDLKNA
-532 KDIMENLFKL
+532 NGVMKNLFKL
-542 SWYKK
+542 PWYRKM
-547 LINNKQEIMIG
+547 INSKQEVMIG

-579 EELRDIAKK
+579 EELRNIAKK

-593 VFFHGRGGSAGRGGG
+593 VFFHGRGGSPGRGGG
-608 PIQATLKSQPSNTV
+608 PIQATLKSQPSGTV

-652 IGAVMDASLNPPPKS
+652 IGAVMDASLNPPPRS
-667 KENWRDLIEKMS
+667 KKNWRELIQKMS

-687 KNLNQS
+687 KYLNQS
-693 EDFIRYFKLVT
+693 EDFIRYFKTVT

-718 TKRKNIDNIQ
+718 TKRKNVDNIQ

-764 KNTLTDMEKNWPF
+764 SRTLTDMERNWPYF
-777 FISTMDI
+777 VSTMDI
-784 LDMVKSKVDPEISVV
+784 LDMVISKVDTEISVI
-799 YENNLADDSLKRIGK
+799 YENNLADKSLKRIGK
-814 KLRFQFKTLVK
+814 KLRFQFEALVK
-825 LHNKITPKEVI
+825 LHNKITPKDVI

-845 LFVRNNYTDMLNILQ
+845 LFIRNNYTEMLNILQ
-860 ASIMNKLNNKKNN
+860 ANIMKKLTNKKYK
-873 KLDINF
+873 KLDKKF
-879 LNDALMTSIAGIS
+879 LEDSLMTSIAGIS

>member
-1 MNMKKRDLYYERI
+1 MKKRDLYYERI
-14 PTKLLREDIRLL
+14 PTKLLREDIRFL
-26 GTFLGRVIK
+26 GTFLGKVIK
-35 DQEGD
+35 DQEGEA
-40 KFFKLVEKL
+40 FFKIVERL
-49 RLISKNSLFDK
+49 RLLSKNTLLDKQKSKVFLKISK
-60 NKGKAFLKTSN
+60 
-71 EIKKLNSLQ
+71 EIKKLPPEL
-80 TFKVT
+80 TFKIT
-85 RAFSH
+85 RAFLH

-106 LNEYDNPYFKNKNQ
+106 LNEHNNPHFKNKNQ
-120 NLFVEDIIE
+120 NLFIEDIIE
-129 ALIKNK
+129 GLFKNK
-135 KISNNKIYEQAKN
+135 SISNSKIYEQAKN
-148 LNIGIVLTAH
+148 LDIGIVLTAH

-171 ANLIDLLEQ
+171 ANLIDLMEQ

-187 PSKITEIDRKLYSEI
+187 PSKVVEIDRKLYTEI
-202 AIIWKT
+202 TIIWKT
-208 DELKRSKPSPLDEAK
+208 DELKRSKPSPLDEAR
-223 WGLAVI
+223 WGLAII
-229 EDSLWDTVPRVYK
+229 EDSLWDTIPKVYK
-242 RLNDIFRKNLK
+242 RLNDIFRKNLN
-253 KDLPRDFNP
+253 KDLPRGFNP

-275 NPNVTAEITKKVILY
+275 NPNVTAQVTKKVILF

-300 KELTKLIQNLSMKE
+300 KELTKLIQDLSMKE
-314 CSPKIR
+314 CSPKI
-320 KVTGKTF
+320 KKITGKTF

-341 RSTHQL
+341 RSTYKI
-347 IEDHL
+347 IENHL
-352 TKKIPL
+352 NNYEPL
-358 DKNKLLQDKNE
+358 KEDELLQDKNE
-369 ILKPLREVRES
+369 ILKPLRDIRES
-380 LNLNKGQHIGN
+380 LNSNNSQHIAN
-391 ADLLDLIRRVR
+391 SDLLDLIRRVR
-402 CFGVNLAKL
+402 CFGINLARL

-420 DKLLKEIFKK
+420 ERLLNEILKK
-430 KYEINYS
+430 KSKINYS
-437 NLKENNKIN
+437 NLNEQKKISL
-446 YLNNLIKQKKYFLDK
+446 LNNLIKQKKYFLNK
-461 LKITDKENKEVWNTF
+461 LNIINKENKEVWDTF
-476 KQISKEPSQC
+476 KQISKEPAQC

-501 LSVYF
+501 LAVYF
-506 LQKQANTKHFLR
+506 LQKQAQTKELLR

-526 DDLRNA
+526 DDLKNA
-532 KDIMENLFKL
+532 KDVMENLFKL
-542 SWYKK
+542 SWYRK
-547 LINNKQEIMIG
+547 LIKNQQEVMIG

-579 EELRDIAKK
+579 EELRDLAKK

-652 IGAVMDASLNPPPKS
+652 IGSVMDASLNPPPRS
-667 KENWRDLIEKMS
+667 KKNWRNLIEKMS

-693 EDFIRYFKLVT
+693 EDFIRYFKTVT

-718 TKRKNIDNIQ
+718 TKRKNVDNIQ

-741 IRLMLPGWLGTTEA
+741 IRLMLPAWLGTTEA
-755 LRYGSIKKF
+755 LRYGSIKKYS
-764 KNTLTDMEKNWPF
+764 KTLTDMEKNWPYF
-777 FISTMDI
+777 VSTMDI
-784 LDMVKSKVDPEISVV
+784 LDMVISKVDPEISII
-799 YENNLADDSLKRIGK
+799 YENNLADDALKRIGK
-814 KLRFQFKTLVK
+814 KLRFQFDALVK

-845 LFVRNNYTDMLNILQ
+845 LFIRNNYTEMLNILQ
-860 ASIMNKLNNKKNN
+860 ANIMNKINNRKYKKQD
-873 KLDINF
+873 KKF

>member
-1 MNMKKRDLYYERI
+1 MKKRDLYYERI

-26 GTFLGRVIK
+26 GTFLGRVIR
-35 DQEGD
+35 DQEGLTFY
-40 KFFKLVEKL
+40 KIVERL
-49 RLISKNSLFDK
+49 RLLSKNTLLDK
-60 NKGKAFLKTSN
+60 NKSKVFLKVSK
-71 EIKKLNSLQ
+71 EVKKLKPKDI
-80 TFKVT
+80 FRVT
-85 RAFSH
+85 RSFSH

-106 LNEYDNPYFKNKNQ
+106 LNEYENPYFKNKNQ
-120 NLFVEDIIE
+120 NIFIEDII
-129 ALIKNK
+129 KNLFK
-135 KISNNKIYEQAKN
+135 NRNISNNKIYKQATK
-148 LNIGIVLTAH
+148 LDIGIVLTAH

-171 ANLIDLLEQ
+171 ANLIELMEQ

-187 PSKITEIDRKLYSEI
+187 PSKILEIDRKIYTEI
-202 AIIWKT
+202 TVIWKT

-229 EDSLWDTVPRVYK
+229 EDSLWDTIPKVYK
-242 RLNDIFRKNLK
+242 RLNDIFRKNLG
-253 KDLPRDFNP
+253 KDLPRGYNP

-275 NPNVTAEITKKVILY
+275 NPNVTADITKKVILF

-300 KELTKLIQNLSMKE
+300 KELTKLIQDLSMKE
-314 CSPKIR
+314 CSPKI
-320 KVTGKTF
+320 KKITGNSF

-341 RSTHQL
+341 RLTYQL
-347 IEDHL
+347 IEKHL
-352 TKKIPL
+352 NNNKSLNEK
-358 DKNKLLQDKNE
+358 KLLKDKNE

-380 LNLNKGQHIGN
+380 LNLNRGQHIAN

-402 CFGVNLAKL
+402 CFGINLARL

-420 DKLLKEIFKK
+420 QKLIADVLNK
-430 KYEINYS
+430 KY
-437 NLKENNKIN
+437 KIN
-446 YLNNLIKQKKYFLDK
+446 FSSLSESKKINLLNLLIKQKKYFINN
-461 LKITDKENKEVWNTF
+461 LKIKHKDNKEVWNTF
-476 KQISKEPSQC
+476 KQISKEPEQC
-486 LGAYVISMTSKASDI
+486 MGAYVISMTSKASDI

-506 LQKQANTKHFLR
+506 LQKQAETKNLLR

-526 DDLRNA
+526 DDLKNA
-532 KDIMENLFKL
+532 KSVMENIFKL
-542 SWYKK
+542 SWYRR
-547 LINNKQEIMIG
+547 LINHKQEVMIG

-579 EELRDIAKK
+579 EELRNLAKK

-608 PIQATLKSQPSNTV
+608 PIQATLKSQPANTV

-667 KENWRDLIEKMS
+667 KKNWRELIEKMS
-679 EISTSAYR
+679 EIATSAYR

-693 EDFIRYFKLVT
+693 EDFIRYFKTVT

-718 TKRKNIDNIQ
+718 TKRKNVDNIQ

-741 IRLMLPGWLGTTEA
+741 IRLMLPAWLGTTEA

-764 KNTLTDMEKNWPF
+764 SKTLTDMEKNWPYF
-777 FISTMDI
+777 VSTMDI
-784 LDMVKSKVDPEISVV
+784 LDMVITKVDPEISII
-799 YENNLADDSLKRIGK
+799 YENNLADSALKRIGK
-814 KLRFQFKTLVK
+814 KLRFQFDALVK
-825 LHNKITPKEVI
+825 LHNKITPKEI
-836 KERKEFRKA
+836 FKERKEFRKA
-845 LFVRNNYTDMLNILQ
+845 LFIRNNYTETLNILQ
-860 ASIMNKLNNKKNN
+860 ATIMNKINNNKYK
-873 KLDINF
+873 KLDKKF
-879 LNDALMTSIAGIS
+879 LDDALMTSIAGIS

>member
-1 MNMKKRDLYYERI
+1 MKKRDLYYERI
-14 PTKLLREDIRLL
+14 PTKLLREDIRFL
-26 GTFLGRVIK
+26 GTFLGKVIK
-35 DQEGD
+35 DQEGEA
-40 KFFKLVEKL
+40 FFKIVERL
-49 RLISKNSLFDK
+49 RLLSKNTLLDKQKSKVFLKISK
-60 NKGKAFLKTSN
+60 
-71 EIKKLNSLQ
+71 EIKKLPPEL
-80 TFKVT
+80 TFKIT
-85 RAFSH
+85 RAFLH

-106 LNEYDNPYFKNKNQ
+106 LNEHNNPYFKNKNQ
-120 NLFVEDIIE
+120 NLFIEDIIE
-129 ALIKNK
+129 GLFKNK
-135 KISNNKIYEQAKN
+135 SISNSKIYEQAKN
-148 LNIGIVLTAH
+148 LDIGIVLTAH

-171 ANLIDLLEQ
+171 ANLINLMEQ

-187 PSKITEIDRKLYSEI
+187 PSKVVEIDRKLYTEI
-202 AIIWKT
+202 TIIWKT
-208 DELKRSKPSPLDEAK
+208 DELKRSKPSPLDEAR

-229 EDSLWDTVPRVYK
+229 EDSLWDTIPKVYK
-242 RLNDIFRKNLK
+242 RLNDIFRKNLN
-253 KDLPRDFNP
+253 KDLPRGFNP

-275 NPNVTAEITKKVILY
+275 NPNVTAQVTKKVILF

-300 KELTKLIQNLSMKE
+300 KELTKLIQDLSMKE
-314 CSPKIR
+314 CSPKI
-320 KVTGKTF
+320 KKITGKTF

-341 RSTHQL
+341 RSTYKI
-347 IEDHL
+347 IENHL
-352 TKKIPL
+352 NNHEPL
-358 DKNKLLQDKNE
+358 KEDELLQDKNE
-369 ILKPLREVRES
+369 ILKPLRDIRES
-380 LNLNKGQHIGN
+380 LNSNNSQHIAN
-391 ADLLDLIRRVR
+391 SDLLDLIRRVR
-402 CFGVNLAKL
+402 CFGINLARL

-420 DKLLKEIFKK
+420 EQLLNEILKK
-430 KYEINYS
+430 KSKINYS
-437 NLKENNKIN
+437 NLNEQKKISL
-446 YLNNLIKQKKYFLDK
+446 LNNLIKQKKYFLDK
-461 LKITDKENKEVWNTF
+461 LNIINKENKEVWDTF
-476 KQISKEPSQC
+476 KQISKEPAQC

-501 LSVYF
+501 LAVYF
-506 LQKQANTKHFLR
+506 LQKQAQTKELLR

-526 DDLRNA
+526 DDLKNA
-532 KDIMENLFKL
+532 KDVMENLFKL
-542 SWYKK
+542 SWYRK
-547 LINNKQEIMIG
+547 LIKNQQEVMIG

-579 EELRDIAKK
+579 EELRDLAKI

-652 IGAVMDASLNPPPKS
+652 IGAVMDASLNPPPRS
-667 KENWRDLIEKMS
+667 KKNWRNLIEKMS

-693 EDFIRYFKLVT
+693 EDFIRYFKTVT

-718 TKRKNIDNIQ
+718 TKRKNVDNIQ

-741 IRLMLPGWLGTTEA
+741 IRLMLPAWLGTTEA
-755 LRYGSIKKF
+755 LRYGSIKKYS
-764 KNTLTDMEKNWPF
+764 KTLTDMEKNWPYF
-777 FISTMDI
+777 VSTMDI
-784 LDMVKSKVDPEISVV
+784 LDMVISKVDPEISII
-799 YENNLADDSLKRIGK
+799 YENNLADDALKRIGK
-814 KLRFQFKTLVK
+814 KLRFQFDALVK

-845 LFVRNNYTDMLNILQ
+845 LFIRNNYTEMLNILQ
-860 ASIMNKLNNKKNN
+860 ANIMNKINNRKYKKQD
-873 KLDINF
+873 KKF
-879 LNDALMTSIAGIS
+879 LNDALMTSIAGVS

>member
-1 MNMKKRDLYYERI
+1 MKKRDLYYERI
-14 PTKLLREDIRLL
+14 PTKLLREDIRFL
-26 GTFLGRVIK
+26 GTFLGKVIK
-35 DQEGD
+35 DQEGEA
-40 KFFKLVEKL
+40 FFKIVERL
-49 RLISKNSLFDK
+49 RLLSKNILLDKQKSKVFLKISK
-60 NKGKAFLKTSN
+60 
-71 EIKKLNSLQ
+71 EIKKLPPEL
-80 TFKVT
+80 TFKIT
-85 RAFSH
+85 RAFLH

-106 LNEYDNPYFKNKNQ
+106 LNEHNNPYFKNKNQ
-120 NLFVEDIIE
+120 NLFIEDIIE
-129 ALIKNK
+129 GLFKNK
-135 KISNNKIYEQAKN
+135 SISDSKIYEQAKN
-148 LNIGIVLTAH
+148 LDIGIVLTAH

-171 ANLIDLLEQ
+171 ANLINLMEQ

-187 PSKITEIDRKLYSEI
+187 PSKVVEIDRKLYTEI
-202 AIIWKT
+202 TIIWKT
-208 DELKRSKPSPLDEAK
+208 DELKRSKPSPLDEAR

-229 EDSLWDTVPRVYK
+229 EDSLWDTIPKVYK
-242 RLNDIFRKNLK
+242 RLNDIFRKNLN
-253 KDLPRDFNP
+253 KDLPRGFNP

-275 NPNVTAEITKKVILY
+275 NPNVTAQVTKKVILF

-300 KELTKLIQNLSMKE
+300 KELTKLIQDLSMKE
-314 CSPKIR
+314 CSPKI
-320 KVTGKTF
+320 KKITGKTF

-341 RSTHQL
+341 RSTYKI
-347 IEDHL
+347 IENHL
-352 TKKIPL
+352 NNHEPL
-358 DKNKLLQDKNE
+358 KEDELLQDKNE
-369 ILKPLREVRES
+369 ILKPLRDIRES
-380 LNLNKGQHIGN
+380 LNSNNSQHIAN
-391 ADLLDLIRRVR
+391 SDLLDLIRRVR
-402 CFGVNLAKL
+402 CFGINLARL

-420 DKLLKEIFKK
+420 EQLLNEILKK
-430 KYEINYS
+430 KSKINYS
-437 NLKENNKIN
+437 NLNEQKKISL
-446 YLNNLIKQKKYFLDK
+446 LNNLIKQKKYFLDK
-461 LKITDKENKEVWNTF
+461 LNIINKENKEVWDTF
-476 KQISKEPSQC
+476 KQISKEPAQC

-506 LQKQANTKHFLR
+506 LQKQAQTKNLLR

-526 DDLRNA
+526 DDLKNA
-532 KDIMENLFKL
+532 KDVMENLFKL
-542 SWYKK
+542 SWYRK
-547 LINNKQEIMIG
+547 LINHQQEVMIG

-579 EELRDIAKK
+579 EELRDLAKK

-652 IGAVMDASLNPPPKS
+652 IGAVMDASLNPPPRS
-667 KENWRDLIEKMS
+667 KKNWRNLIEKMS

-693 EDFIRYFKLVT
+693 EDFIRYFKTVT

-741 IRLMLPGWLGTTEA
+741 IRLMLPAWLGTTEA
-755 LRYGSIKKF
+755 LRYGSIKKYS
-764 KNTLTDMEKNWPF
+764 KTLTDMEKNWPYF
-777 FISTMDI
+777 VSTMDI
-784 LDMVKSKVDPEISVV
+784 LDMVISKVDPEISII
-799 YENNLADDSLKRIGK
+799 YENNLADDALKRIGK
-814 KLRFQFKTLVK
+814 KLRFQFYALVK

-845 LFVRNNYTDMLNILQ
+845 LFIRNNYTEMLNILQ
-860 ASIMNKLNNKKNN
+860 ASIMNKINNRKYKKQD
-873 KLDINF
+873 KKF

>member
-1 MNMKKRDLYYERI
+1 MKKRDLYYERI

-26 GTFLGRVIK
+26 GTFLGRVIR
-35 DQEGD
+35 DQEGLAFY
-40 KFFKLVEKL
+40 KIVERL
-49 RLISKNSLFDK
+49 RLLSKNTLLDK
-60 NKGKAFLKTSN
+60 NKSKVFLKVSK
-71 EIKKLNSLQ
+71 EVKKLKPKDI
-80 TFKVT
+80 FRVT
-85 RAFSH
+85 RSFSH

-106 LNEYDNPYFKNKNQ
+106 LNEYENPYFKNKNQ
-120 NLFVEDIIE
+120 NIFIEDII
-129 ALIKNK
+129 KNLFK
-135 KISNNKIYEQAKN
+135 NRNISNNKIYKQATK
-148 LNIGIVLTAH
+148 LDIGIVLTAH

-171 ANLIDLLEQ
+171 ANLIELMEQ

-187 PSKITEIDRKLYSEI
+187 PSKILEIDRKIYTEI
-202 AIIWKT
+202 TVIWKT

-229 EDSLWDTVPRVYK
+229 EDSLWDTIPKVYK
-242 RLNDIFRKNLK
+242 RLNDIFRKNLG
-253 KDLPRDFNP
+253 KDLPRGYNP

-275 NPNVTAEITKKVILY
+275 NPNVTADVTKKVILF

-300 KELTKLIQNLSMKE
+300 KELTKLIQDLSMKE
-314 CSPKIR
+314 CSLKI
-320 KVTGKTF
+320 KKIAGNSF

-341 RSTHQL
+341 RLTYQL
-347 IEDHL
+347 IEEHL
-352 TKKIPL
+352 NN
-358 DKNKLLQDKNE
+358 NKLLNEKKLLTDKNE

-380 LNLNKGQHIGN
+380 LNLNRGQHIAN

-402 CFGVNLAKL
+402 CFGINLARL

-420 DKLLKEIFKK
+420 QKLISDVLNK
-430 KYEINYS
+430 KY
-437 NLKENNKIN
+437 KIN
-446 YLNNLIKQKKYFLDK
+446 FSSLSESKKINLLNLLIKQKKYFINN
-461 LKITDKENKEVWNTF
+461 LKIKHKDNKEVWNTF
-476 KQISKEPSQC
+476 KQISKEPEQC
-486 LGAYVISMTSKASDI
+486 MGAYVISMTSKASDI

-506 LQKQANTKHFLR
+506 LQKQAETKNLLR

-526 DDLRNA
+526 DDLKNA
-532 KDIMENLFKL
+532 KSVMENIFKL
-542 SWYKK
+542 SWYRR
-547 LINNKQEIMIG
+547 LINHKQEVMIG

-579 EELRDIAKK
+579 EELRNLAKK

-608 PIQATLKSQPSNTV
+608 PIQATLKSQPANTV

-667 KENWRDLIEKMS
+667 KKNWRVLIEKMS
-679 EISTSAYR
+679 EIATSSYR

-693 EDFIRYFKLVT
+693 EDFIRYFKTVT

-718 TKRKNIDNIQ
+718 AKRKNVDNIQ

-741 IRLMLPGWLGTTEA
+741 IRLMLPAWLGTTEA

-764 KNTLTDMEKNWPF
+764 SKTLTDMEKNWPYF
-777 FISTMDI
+777 VSTMDI
-784 LDMVKSKVDPEISVV
+784 LDMVITKVDPEISII
-799 YENNLADDSLKRIGK
+799 YENNLADSALKRIGK
-814 KLRFQFKTLVK
+814 KLRFQFDALVK
-825 LHNKITPKEVI
+825 LHNKITPKEVF

-845 LFVRNNYTDMLNILQ
+845 LFIRNNYTETLNILQ
-860 ASIMNKLNNKKNN
+860 ATIMNKINNNKYK
-873 KLDINF
+873 KLDKKFID
-879 LNDALMTSIAGIS
+879 DALMTSIAGIS

>member
-1 MNMKKRDLYYERI
+1 MKKRDLYYERI
-14 PTKLLREDIRLL
+14 PTKLLREDIRFL
-26 GTFLGRVIK
+26 GTFLGKVIK
-35 DQEGD
+35 DQEGEA
-40 KFFKLVEKL
+40 FFKIVERL
-49 RLISKNSLFDK
+49 RLLSKNTLLDKQKSKVFLKISK
-60 NKGKAFLKTSN
+60 
-71 EIKKLNSLQ
+71 EIKKLPPEL
-80 TFKVT
+80 TFKIT
-85 RAFSH
+85 RAFLH

-106 LNEYDNPYFKNKNQ
+106 LNEHNNPYFKNKNQ
-120 NLFVEDIIE
+120 NLFIEDIIE
-129 ALIKNK
+129 GLFKNK
-135 KISNNKIYEQAKN
+135 SISNSKIYEQAKN
-148 LNIGIVLTAH
+148 LDIGIVLTAH

-171 ANLIDLLEQ
+171 ANLIDLMEQ

-187 PSKITEIDRKLYSEI
+187 PSKVVEIDRKLYTEI
-202 AIIWKT
+202 TIIWKT
-208 DELKRSKPSPLDEAK
+208 DELKRSKPSPLDEAR

-229 EDSLWDTVPRVYK
+229 EDSLWDTIPKVYK
-242 RLNDIFRKNLK
+242 RLNDIFRKNLN
-253 KDLPRDFNP
+253 KDLPRGFNP

-275 NPNVTAEITKKVILY
+275 NPNVTAQVTKKVILF

-300 KELTKLIQNLSMKE
+300 KELTKLIQDLSMKE
-314 CSPKIR
+314 CSSKI
-320 KVTGKTF
+320 KKITGKTF

-341 RSTHQL
+341 RSTYKI
-347 IEDHL
+347 IENHL
-352 TKKIPL
+352 NNHEPL
-358 DKNKLLQDKNE
+358 KEDELLQDKNE
-369 ILKPLREVRES
+369 ILKPLRDIRES
-380 LNLNKGQHIGN
+380 LNSNNSQHIAN
-391 ADLLDLIRRVR
+391 SDLLDLIRRVR
-402 CFGVNLAKL
+402 CFGINLARL

-420 DKLLKEIFKK
+420 EQLLNEILKK
-430 KYEINYS
+430 KSKINYS
-437 NLKENNKIN
+437 NLNEQKKISL
-446 YLNNLIKQKKYFLDK
+446 LNNLIKQKKYFLNK
-461 LKITDKENKEVWNTF
+461 LNIINKENKEVWDTF
-476 KQISKEPSQC
+476 KQISKEPAQC

-501 LSVYF
+501 LAVYF
-506 LQKQANTKHFLR
+506 LQKQAQTKELLR

-526 DDLRNA
+526 DDLKNA
-532 KDIMENLFKL
+532 KDVMENLFKL
-542 SWYKK
+542 SWYRK
-547 LINNKQEIMIG
+547 LIKNQQEVMIG

-579 EELRDIAKK
+579 EELRDLAKK

-652 IGAVMDASLNPPPKS
+652 IGAVMDASLNPPPRS
-667 KENWRDLIEKMS
+667 KKNWRNLIEKMS

-693 EDFIRYFKLVT
+693 EDFIRYFKTVT

-718 TKRKNIDNIQ
+718 TKRKNVDNIQ

-741 IRLMLPGWLGTTEA
+741 IRLMLPAWLGTTEA
-755 LRYGSIKKF
+755 LRYGSIKKYS
-764 KNTLTDMEKNWPF
+764 KTLTDMEKNWPYF
-777 FISTMDI
+777 VSTMDI
-784 LDMVKSKVDPEISVV
+784 LDMVISKVDPEISII
-799 YENNLADDSLKRIGK
+799 YENNLADDALKRIGK
-814 KLRFQFKTLVK
+814 KLRFQFDALVK

-845 LFVRNNYTDMLNILQ
+845 LFIRNNYTEMLNILQ
-860 ASIMNKLNNKKNN
+860 ANIMNKINNRKYKKQD
-873 KLDINF
+873 KKF

>member
-1 MNMKKRDLYYERI
+1 MKKRDLYYERI

-35 DQEGD
+35 DQEGED
-40 KFFKLVEKL
+40 FFNIVEKL
-49 RLISKNSLFDK
+49 RLLSKNTLLDK
-60 NKGKAFLKTSN
+60 NKKKVFSKISK
-71 EIKKLNSLQ
+71 EIKRLNPQ
-80 TFKVT
+80 KTFKIT
-85 RAFSH
+85 RSFSH

-106 LNEYDNPYFKNKNQ
+106 LNEYENPYFKNKNQ
-120 NLFVEDIIE
+120 NLFIEDIIKN
-129 ALIKNK
+129 LFKNK

-171 ANLIDLLEQ
+171 ANLIKLTEE
-180 RHLYKKY
+180 RHLFKKY
-187 PSKITEIDRKLYSEI
+187 PSKITEIDRKIYTEI
-202 AIIWKT
+202 TIIWKT

-229 EDSLWDTVPRVYK
+229 EDSLWDTIPKVYK

-253 KDLPRDFNP
+253 KDLPRGFNP

-275 NPNVTAEITKKVILY
+275 NPNVTSEVTKKVILF

-300 KELTKLIQNLSMKE
+300 KEFTKLIQDLSMKE
-314 CSPKIR
+314 CSTQIQ

-341 RSTHQL
+341 RLTHQS
-347 IEDHL
+347 IENHL
-352 TKKIPL
+352 TKNVPL
-358 DKNKLLQDKNE
+358 INNKLLQDKNE
-369 ILKPLREVRES
+369 ILQPLRIVRDS
-380 LNLNKGQHIGN
+380 LNLNRSQLIAN
-391 ADLLDLIRRVR
+391 SDLLDLIRRVR
-402 CFGVNLAKL
+402 CFGINLAKV

-420 DKLLKEIFKK
+420 EKLVNFSINKK
-430 KYEINYS
+430 FN
-437 NLKENNKIN
+437 IN
-446 YLNNLIKQKKYFLDK
+446 YLNLNENKKLNLLNKLIKQKKYFINRL
-461 LKITDKENKEVWNTF
+461 IIRDKENKEVWNTF
-476 KQISKEPSQC
+476 KQISKEPDQC
-486 LGAYVISMTSKASDI
+486 LGAYIISMTSKASDI
-501 LSVYF
+501 LSVYL
-506 LQKQANTKHFLR
+506 LQKQAQTKNLLR

-526 DDLRNA
+526 EDLKNA
-532 KDIMENLFKL
+532 KDIMESLFKL
-542 SWYKK
+542 SWYRK
-547 LINNKQEIMIG
+547 LINNKQEVMIG

-579 EELRDIAKK
+579 EELRNLAKK

-608 PIQATLKSQPSNTV
+608 PIQATLKSQPANTV

-667 KENWRDLIEKMS
+667 KKKWRDLIQKMS

-693 EDFIRYFKLVT
+693 EDFIRYFKTVT

-718 TKRKNIDNIQ
+718 TKRKNVDNIQ

-741 IRLMLPGWLGTTEA
+741 IRLMLPAWLGTTEA

-764 KNTLTDMEKNWPF
+764 SKTLTDMEKNWPYF
-777 FISTMDI
+777 VSTMDI
-784 LDMVKSKVDPEISVV
+784 LDMVISKVDPEISII
-799 YENNLADDSLKRIGK
+799 YENNLADEALKRIGK
-814 KLRFQFKTLVK
+814 KLRFQFKALVK
-825 LHNKITPKEVI
+825 LHNKITPKEVF
-836 KERKEFRKA
+836 KERKAFRKA
-845 LFVRNNYTDMLNILQ
+845 LFIRNNYTEMLNILQ
-860 ASIMNKLNNKKNN
+860 ANIMNKLNNKKYKELDK
-873 KLDINF
+873 KLLD
-879 LNDALMTSIAGIS
+879 DALMTSIAGIS